1 MSQWTIGRKICGGFM
16 LILFVMLCMGA
27 VCIWTMARASAGL
40 NLVVF
45 TSLPV
50 AQLAI
55 QIEREFLNAR
65 INFIYFVTIQKP
77 GTLDKGWTRFGNAE
91 NELVKLQQL
100 VASSDAFANARPGVE
115 QLTQALVAYKIVLQN
130 IIQVVQQ
137 HQNQGPGFNALLLE
151 WARLGG
157 LLVDTAGQLSR
168 AADQNTSASTMQ
180 TAARLHSAALTVEAI
195 FLAALIL
202 GLAAAFFIVRSVSS
216 GLSNIS
222 QELLEASR
230 QAASGSS
237 QIAASA
243 QSLSQAASEQAT
255 ALIQTSAA
263 GEEIKSMANKNVENS
278 RSAAEIMDEASRRV
292 GSANANIAQ
301 MVASMRQISQS
312 SGKISK
318 IIKVIDDIAF
328 QTNILALN
336 AAVEAARAGE
346 SGLGFAVVAD
356 EVRGLAQRCAQAA
369 RDTTGLIEESMASS
383 NEGQIVLNK
392 VTVAV
397 QSITES
403 SDHAKMLVDEVKLG
417 SNDQAR
423 GIEGVSKSIAQM
435 EAVTQTLAAS
445 AEENAAAG
453 QELSA
458 QAASLESLVTRLNAM
473 VSATSPMRSW
483 SP

>member
-1 MSQWTIGRKICGGFM
+1 MSQWTIGKKICGGFM
-16 LILFVMLCMGA
+16 LILFVMLCIGS

-65 INFIYFVTIQKP
+65 INFIYAFVTIQKP

-157 LLVDTAGQLSR
+157 LLVDAAGQLSR

-243 QSLSQAASEQAT
+243 QSLSQAATEQAA
-255 ALIQTSAA
+255 ALRQTSAA
-263 GEEIKSMANKNVENS
+263 SEEIKSMANKNVENS

-301 MVASMRQISQS
+301 MVASMHQVSQS

-403 SDHAKMLVDEVKLG
+403 SDHAKMLRSIEV
-417 SNDQAR
+417 
-423 GIEGVSKSIAQM
+423 
-435 EAVTQTLAAS
+435 EAGKQRPS
-445 AEENAAAG
+445 AWN
-453 QELSA
+453 
-458 QAASLESLVTRLNAM
+458 
-473 VSATSPMRSW
+473 
-483 SP
+483 